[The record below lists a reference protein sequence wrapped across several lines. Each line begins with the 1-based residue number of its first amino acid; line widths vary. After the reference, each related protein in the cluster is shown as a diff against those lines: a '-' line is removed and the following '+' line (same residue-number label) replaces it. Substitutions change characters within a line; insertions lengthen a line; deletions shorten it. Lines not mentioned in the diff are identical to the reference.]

1 MKKVKLSNQ
10 IINSAFFSLLIICLV
25 IIFLPQDG
33 EAKIK
38 EGGEKTQLV
47 VKTIKMWP
55 EIDRSEFSSVVDEL
69 EPIGFWLEVSW
80 PMDWDEGNIQFLLQG
95 KPVPFKEGGGG
106 FGEGF
111 YDRDYFIYAGAPGSK
126 YIEVVFSSDKKKA
139 GEKVKVNFRS
149 RGGFVPLNRVNN
161 ELFTASEQL
170 EFLSWFFKD
179 YKVEVNGRE
188 QKLEDLE
195 IFDGIHLLRCRPE
208 FKPGINQIHF
218 SGFNYDNERKEWE
231 FRIFYRQA
239 GELEIGDSFALKY
252 ECFETKSES
261 INLEIEGKAVVAAGE
276 GKRNYIIFKLDN
288 NFINYEGVCLQP
300 LMAREKGESIIKII
314 KSHWRGE
321 EELLKEIKL
330 KVK

>member
-1 MKKVKLSNQ
+1 
-10 IINSAFFSLLIICLV
+10 V

-126 YIEVVFSSDKKKA
+126 YIEVVFSSDKKRPWK
-139 GEKVKVNFRS
+139 
-149 RGGFVPLNRVNN
+149 
-161 ELFTASEQL
+161 
-170 EFLSWFFKD
+170 
-179 YKVEVNGRE
+179 
-188 QKLEDLE
+188 KL
-195 IFDGIHLLRCRPE
+195 R
-208 FKPGINQIHF
+208 
-218 SGFNYDNERKEWE
+218 
-231 FRIFYRQA
+231 
-239 GELEIGDSFALKY
+239 
-252 ECFETKSES
+252 
-261 INLEIEGKAVVAAGE
+261 
-276 GKRNYIIFKLDN
+276 
-288 NFINYEGVCLQP
+288 
-300 LMAREKGESIIKII
+300 
-314 KSHWRGE
+314 
-321 EELLKEIKL
+321 
-330 KVK
+330 